1 MQTNG
6 TYIEQFAK
14 LEKVVYKDLEAVETK
29 ECNVYVANV
38 TEWYLDD
45 KIDGL
50 KHTTTSYRLDFDNKL
65 MFLSE
70 PKALLLATSIIKNI
84 AKNSDADVKGVIRKL
99 ANDLEV
105 EE

>member
-14 LEKVVYKDLEAVETK
+14 LEKVVYKELETPETK
-29 ECNVYVANV
+29 EINLDVANV

-84 AKNSDADVKGVIRKL
+84 AKNSDADVKEVIRKL
-99 ANDLEV
+99 ALEV

>member
-14 LEKVVYKDLEAVETK
+14 LEKVVYKELDVAGTK
-29 ECNVYVANV
+29 EINLDVANV
-38 TEWYLDD
+38 TEWFLDD

-84 AKNSDADVKGVIRKL
+84 AKNSNEDVIGNVKKL
-99 ANDLEV
+99 LSDLEV
-105 EE
+105 EA